1 MSNPTPQ
8 FTVTAPVPAFVS
20 PTAEPRQ
27 VRIMRYSPWRLASSV
42 SGSLLI
48 MAGATLIAS
57 QLALWFGFLAFAI
70 ALPFPIIVIA
80 WAREAW
86 DVERERLAAEFDS
99 LLVKADT
106 PPTVTDRQAHLRPGY
121 TVDGQMQ
128 SPPETL
134 APEMLALKTLCL
146 KFVKAGMRRG
156 GWSHS
161 KLAEGKDKLITP
173 DEWSTASKE
182 LQHLGF
188 FRNDGGTAGLQPAKP
203 IDEIKARLEAAR

>member
-1 MSNPTPQ
+1 MDLT
-8 FTVTAPVPAFVS
+8 VPAFVS

-57 QLALWFGFLAFAI
+57 QLAWWLGLLAFAI
-70 ALPFPIIVIA
+70 SIPFPAIVIA

-86 DVERERLAAEFDS
+86 YVEKERLAAEYDS
-99 LLVKADT
+99 LLPT
-106 PPTVTDRQAHLRPGY
+106 HTQTTVTDRQEHLRPGY

-134 APEMLALKTLCL
+134 APEMLALKEVCL
-146 KFVKAGMRRG
+146 KFLKAGMRRG

-161 KLAEGKDKLITP
+161 KLAEGKDKLLTP

>member
-1 MSNPTPQ
+1 MDLT
-8 FTVTAPVPAFVS
+8 VPAFAP

-27 VRIMRYSPWRLASSV
+27 VRIMRYSPWRLAYSV

-57 QLALWFGFLAFAI
+57 QLGWWVGLLAFAI
-70 ALPFPIIVIA
+70 SLPFPVIVIA

-99 LLVKADT
+99 LLTRQA
-106 PPTVTDRQAHLRPGY
+106 PAPVTDQADHLRPGIAI
-121 TVDGQMQ
+121 DGEIQA
-128 SPPETL
+128 PPESL
-134 APEMLALKTLCL
+134 PPEKAALKNICL
-146 KFVKAGMRRG
+146 KFVNAGMVRG

-161 KLAEGKDKLITP
+161 TLAEGPRKLLTP
-173 DEWSTASKE
+173 DEWARASKE
-182 LQHLGF
+182 LQHLGY
-188 FRNDGGTAGLQPAKP
+188 FRNNGGTAGLQPAKP